1 VSTLESVREA
11 ALQFPANVDLE
22 TVLGGI
28 LSKALRLTQANDAHI
43 FLFDGNKLRFG
54 GAMWADE
61 FQREPY
67 SEPRPG
73 GITYTV
79 ARSGERLIIP
89 EVNSDPLFEDD
100 PWGGGI
106 ISLPLKYQG
115 EVVGVMN
122 VAFEEPHDF
131 QPEEVQLLEVLC
143 DQAAVTL
150 INIRLYQQ
158 TERRLAEMTALREV
172 MQVVNRR
179 LEMTPLLDAIITQ
192 VQGVLG
198 YSLVEVMLVEEG
210 ELVVVARV
218 GEEGFLGARH
228 NLTQGVS
235 GRVARSNQP
244 AFVPDVKEDPDYIKV
259 VDSTVSEIAVPLSAG
274 GIVIGVLNVEAAEED
289 KLTKDDLRLL
299 GLLGDQIAIAL
310 ENAGLYERVQEHAG
324 QLEHMVQERTAA
336 LEQALELAREA
347 DQVRTRFVSDVSH
360 ELRTPLS
367 NIRLYL
373 SLLDREHD
381 EKFISYLDT
390 LNRETDRLI
399 ALIEDLL
406 AISRLDAGTAV
417 PKPVAVNLNQI
428 ARHLAIDRQRLF
440 AERELGLE
448 VSIEP
453 DMPPVMA
460 DESMLTQ
467 AVATLLTNA
476 MNYTPSGGQ
485 VWIET
490 ASQPP
495 DWVTLTV
502 RDTGLGITRNEL
514 TQIFERFFRGTASRM
529 VGNPG
534 TGLGLAIC
542 QEIVARQDGKITVE
556 STVGEGSSFTIWLP
570 MLSRA

>member
-1 VSTLESVREA
+1 
-11 ALQFPANVDLE
+11 
-22 TVLGGI
+22 
-28 LSKALRLTQANDAHI
+28 
-43 FLFDGNKLRFG
+43 
-54 GAMWADE
+54 
-61 FQREPY
+61 
-67 SEPRPG
+67 
-73 GITYTV
+73 
-79 ARSGERLIIP
+79 
-89 EVNSDPLFEDD
+89 
-100 PWGGGI
+100 
-106 ISLPLKYQG
+106 
-115 EVVGVMN
+115 
-122 VAFEEPHDF
+122 
-131 QPEEVQLLEVLC
+131 
-143 DQAAVTL
+143 
-150 INIRLYQQ
+150 
-158 TERRLAEMTALREV
+158 
-172 MQVVNRR
+172 
-179 LEMTPLLDAIITQ
+179 
-192 VQGVLG
+192 
-198 YSLVEVMLVEEG
+198 
-210 ELVVVARV
+210 
-218 GEEGFLGARH
+218 
-228 NLTQGVS
+228 
-235 GRVARSNQP
+235 
-244 AFVPDVKEDPDYIKV
+244 
-259 VDSTVSEIAVPLSAG
+259 
-274 GIVIGVLNVEAAEED
+274 
-289 KLTKDDLRLL
+289 
-299 GLLGDQIAIAL
+299 
-310 ENAGLYERVQEHAG
+310 
-324 QLEHMVQERTAA
+324 RTAA